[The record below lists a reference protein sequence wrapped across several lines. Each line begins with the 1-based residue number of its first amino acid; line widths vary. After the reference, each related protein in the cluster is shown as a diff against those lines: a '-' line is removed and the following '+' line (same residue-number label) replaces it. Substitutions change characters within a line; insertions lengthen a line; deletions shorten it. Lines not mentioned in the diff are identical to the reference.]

1 MSLPQFMPST
11 FKKKSDSWYNG
22 NQQSTY
28 ELCIYVQRKL
38 NKNDTWVKKLYS
50 TIKLDSHNFGNYAG
64 LNNWSHTFTQTQL
77 DNFICLTKN
86 L

>member
-1 MSLPQFMPST
+1 MNLPQFMPST

-38 NKNDTWVKKLYS
+38 NKNDSWMENLYNKVKG
-50 TIKLDSHNFGNYAG
+50 DSYNYGNYAA
-64 LNNWSHTFTQTQL
+64 LNNWSHTFTDTQL
-77 DNFICLTKN
+77 NNFINSCCQL
-86 L
+86 